1 MNDRFA
7 AAGVVGLVLVGMLG
21 LGRTRQ
27 GRRRRRGDRRG
38 AQRENG
44 RVTYAARQSFEVT
57 VTDTGEAGAVVD
69 AAVDGG
75 ATEVSASV
83 QVTYNAAR

>member
-44 RVTYAARQSFEVT
+44 SVTYAARQSFEVT